1 MPMGQVAPLLKDNT
15 MPYPVKNFRSDDTG
29 LNKITATLGSLVG
42 ILDACLVTGFNLRTL
57 DALTYDSAT
66 DLFVGTVNSG
76 HGYRLN
82 QIVLVAGASP
92 SQFNCEMWITAI
104 TATTF
109 TGKAHVSDA
118 RPASAAASGSMTV
131 KAAPQGSWSKP
142 YASADGAKAV
152 FRMEAL
158 ESSKCCLRIDNSIA
172 CSATLGMNCLV
183 DGYEQVGGID
193 VGVNYFGAYTERQNA
208 WSIRARTSYRDS
220 PWMLFADGS
229 AFWLNIKIIP
239 VPSDVYDSYS
249 DPGSSQNWRSYF
261 FGDVIKRAP
270 GDAYPCLLAA
280 SSAAYS
286 SVAGYDAQNLS
297 GNTTLFQN
305 IGASSNGLALARD
318 MYSSIGKK
326 IPVGTL
332 LAWGNCQYSGK
343 GALAYPSPGD
353 NSLIVSQNGIY
364 LLESGSAIRGQMP
377 GYWASPQY
385 LSDAITPSTMFEN
398 FPGAEARKFISMAAQ
413 YSAGTN
419 SATSPVYI
427 TIGFVDI
434 TGPWR

>member
-1 MPMGQVAPLLKDNT
+1 

-76 HGYRLN
+76 HGYRVN

-92 SQFNCEMWITAI
+92 SQFNCEIWITAI

-109 TGKAHVSDA
+109 TGKAHISDA

-142 YASADGAKAV
+142 YVSADGAKAV

-193 VGVNYFGAYTERQNA
+193 VGINHFGAYTERQNSWA
-208 WSIRARTSYRDS
+208 IRARTSYRDS

-229 AFWLNIKIIP
+229 AFWLNIKMIT
-239 VPSDVYDSYS
+239 VPSDIYDSYS
-249 DPGSSQNWRSYF
+249 DPNSSQNWRSYF

-270 GDAYPCLLAA
+270 GDVYPCLLAA
-280 SSAAYS
+280 SAGTYTTVS
-286 SVAGYDAQNLS
+286 GYDAQNLT
-297 GNTTLFQN
+297 GNSALFQN
-305 IGASSNGLALARD
+305 TGSSYSGLALARD
-318 MYSSIGKK
+318 MYGSIGKK
-326 IPVGTL
+326 IPAATL
-332 LAWGNCQYSGK
+332 LAWGNSAYSGR
-343 GALAYPSPGD
+343 GPLTYPSPSD
-353 NSLIVSQNGIY
+353 NALMVSQNGIY
-364 LLESGSAIRGQMP
+364 LLESASAIRGQLP
-377 GYWASPQY
+377 GYWSSPQS
-385 LSDAITPSTMFEN
+385 LSDAIVPSAIFEN
-398 FPGAEARKFISMAAQ
+398 FPGAEGRKFIAMAAQ
-413 YSAGTN
+413 YQSGTN
-419 SATSPVYI
+419 SATSSAYT
-427 TIGFVDI
+427 TIGFIDM

>member
-1 MPMGQVAPLLKDNT
+1 MPVGQVAPLLKENT

-92 SQFNCEMWITAI
+92 SQFNCELWITAI

-109 TGKAHVSDA
+109 TSKAHVSDA

-142 YASADGAKAV
+142 YVSADGAKAV
-152 FRMEAL
+152 FRMEAP

-172 CSATLGMNCLV
+172 CSASLGMHCLV
-183 DGYEQVGGID
+183 DGYEQVGGLD
-193 VGVNYFGAYTERQNA
+193 VGVNHFGAFTERQNS
-208 WSIRARTSYRDS
+208 WGIRARTSFRDS
-220 PWMLFADGS
+220 PWILLADGS
-229 AFWLNIKIIP
+229 AFWLNIKVIP
-239 VPSDVYDSYS
+239 TTADIYDSHS
-249 DPGSSQNWRSYF
+249 DPSSSPYWRSYF
-261 FGDVIKRAP
+261 FGDAIKRAP
-270 GDAYPCLLAA
+270 SDAYPCLLA
-280 SSAAYS
+280 SAAQTYS
-286 SVAGYDAQNLS
+286 TVVAYDAQNLS
-297 GNTTLFQN
+297 SNTSLFQN
-305 IGASSNGLALARD
+305 TGSSSNGLALARD
-318 MYSSIGKK
+318 MYGSIGKK

-343 GALAYPSPGD
+343 GSLAYPSPSD

-377 GYWASPQY
+377 GYWATPQS
-385 LSDAITPSTMFEN
+385 LSDAIAPSTMFEN
-398 FPGAEARKFISMAAQ
+398 FPGAEARKFISMSAQ

-419 SATSPVYI
+419 SATSASYI